1 MHSRYL
7 PNMLTVLAV
16 LFGLNVA
23 AVEEAQA
30 KRKRCTYGAH
40 QFTPT
45 DKFLFTERGSAVKQ
59 SWACNRARRQ
69 CNRRLERMRRQ
80 GKVGRARCERL

>member
-7 PNMLTVLAV
+7 LNMLTALVV
-16 LFGLNVA
+16 LFGLNVVV
-23 AVEEAQA
+23 VEQAQA
-30 KRKRCTYGAH
+30 KRKLCTKVAH

-45 DKFLFTERGSAVKQ
+45 DKILFVEYGRAAKQ

-69 CNRRLERMRRQ
+69 CNRKLERMRRQ
-80 GKVGRARCERL
+80 GKVGRARCE